1 MFLAETVFQSMD
13 SSLQWVVTCLVL
25 LFFLILVAAAIL
37 ESKLA
42 RLIRIQRA
50 IYDLMM
56 EKKEAEKKAHSDPTL
71 PRPPLPVNS
80 PRQSEAATAPKVYR
94 ID

>member
-13 SSLQWVVTCLVL
+13 SSLEWVVTCLVL
-25 LFFLILVAAAIL
+25 LFFLILVAAATL
-37 ESKLA
+37 ESKLT

-50 IYDLMM
+50 IYDLMA
-56 EKKEAEKKAHSDPTL
+56 EKKEAERKTPRDPTL
-71 PRPPLPVNS
+71 PPPPLPVNP
-80 PRQSEAATAPKVYR
+80 PRQSEATTAPKVYR